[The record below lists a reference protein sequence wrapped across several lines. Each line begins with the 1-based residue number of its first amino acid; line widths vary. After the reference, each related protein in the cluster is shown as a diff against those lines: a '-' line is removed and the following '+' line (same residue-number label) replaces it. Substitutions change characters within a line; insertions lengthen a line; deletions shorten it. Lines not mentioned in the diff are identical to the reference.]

1 MTVQE
6 LIDILEGYE
15 SDGQVLFVVQPNW
28 PFEYSIADVVE
39 RADFEGSDEE
49 TGARSNDVILV
60 EGSQL
65 RYGNKDMFA

>member
-1 MTVQE
+1 MTVRE
-6 LIDILEGYE
+6 LIDILEGYDD
-15 SDGQVLFVVQPNW
+15 DGQVLFAVQPNW

-39 RADFEGSDEE
+39 RADFEDSNEE
-49 TGARSNDVILV
+49 TGARSNDVILI

>member
-6 LIDILEGYE
+6 LIDILEGY
-15 SDGQVLFVVQPNW
+15 DDDAQVLFVVQPNW

-39 RADFEGSDEE
+39 RADFEDGNEE
-49 TGARSNDVILV
+49 TGARSNDVILI

-65 RYGNKDMFA
+65 RYGNKGMFA